1 MRSPRTVIA
10 AVFVLLLT
18 GCGDPLDSRYGV
30 TEPGSINGCA
40 VLHDILKSRTN
51 LRDADV
57 LGPRLKVDGE
67 LLVHVARTRAVPD
80 DAACTWIEN
89 WLHDQDGRQAVLI
102 LRGGNLTGWLCR
114 RWAEQARQ
122 EGKRLP
128 GEAAK
133 LEELAKHLEERART
147 EDEDETFLSKGDT
160 GHSSLFNVKRQ
171 AAVVPSAISG
181 LGLSELPVAM
191 RVTGTLSFGNEPEI
205 TPDDKTEKSDN
216 DEDKNDG
223 KKNGKKN
230 GKKSAQKKIA
240 PPPEPEDEVEVEP
253 LISLT
258 AQAGAIETG
267 SIEASSG
274 TIPWAVA
281 IPYGDSRLVVVLD
294 ALPLLDGAQPDPAA
308 RKLLGAL
315 VDEVTDF
322 HGTDPHTTWVKHLR
336 VRGAGGPPNPMLA
349 VLTSAPISYISWHF
363 VVFLVVLALAG
374 AAWLGRREAP
384 NETRHDRFSRHVLAL
399 ATRLRDGRYAAW
411 CARAIARAGLRHRQ
425 PPPALLDENEA
436 RRWLL
441 SLTDA
446 ADDAAAGVT
455 QRRQPIPP
463 PSVSTRGSHD
473 HPASTDS

>member
-40 VLHDILKSRTN
+40 VLHDVFKSRTN

-57 LGPRLKVDGE
+57 LGPRLEEDGE
-67 LLVHVARTRAVPD
+67 LLVHIARTRAVPD
-80 DAACTWIEN
+80 EEACS
-89 WLHDQDGRQAVLI
+89 WLEDWLTDRDGRQAVLI

-133 LEELAKHLEERART
+133 LEELAKHLDDRAKA
-147 EDEDETFLSKGDT
+147 EDEDILFKGDT
-160 GHSSLFNVKRQ
+160 DHCSLFNIKRR
-171 AAVVPSAISG
+171 AVVVPSAISG
-181 LGLSELPVAM
+181 LGLSELPLAM
-191 RVTGTLSFGNEPEI
+191 RVTGTLSFGDEPEI
-205 TPDDKTEKSDN
+205 KPDDKAEAGDKKVPTTSD
-216 DEDKNDG
+216 
-223 KKNGKKN
+223 KKKTT
-230 GKKSAQKKIA
+230 
-240 PPPEPEDEVEVEP
+240 PPPEPEDEIEVEP

-258 AQAGAIETG
+258 ANAGVVDTG
-267 SIEASSG
+267 SVEATTG
-274 TIPWAVA
+274 NIPWAVA

-315 VDEVTDF
+315 VDDITDF
-322 HGTDPHTTWVKHLR
+322 HGTDPHTTWVKYLR

-436 RRWLL
+436 RNWLL

-446 ADDAAAGVT
+446 ADVT
-455 QRRQPIPP
+455 KQRQPPPP

-473 HPASTDS
+473 HPASTES